1 MAPSSPI
8 HTGIEAYHLQTLG
21 LPPTIV
27 RARALII
34 VVAILL
40 CPTASAHEA
49 KDYTVLLR
57 SDGTSPAEIPAGI
70 LVTTDRIFF
79 MMVDDGEN
87 KSQQILVDVDGDGD
101 FSGTDDLHSPI
112 LTSSCALD
120 SEGNKS
126 DPGCAVTYT
135 LEMGPSNGLLPGTV
149 SFMIHHMNGS
159 YVSDNLSFTAH
170 FSEDNHIE
178 DGTLIQPTEEEADSS
193 PTEAY
198 ARAGLAIGA
207 VSVLLFGIVLIRQGR
222 E

>member
-21 LPPTIV
+21 SLPSIV
-27 RARALII
+27 RGRALII

-57 SDGTSPAEIPAGI
+57 SDGTAPAEIPVGI

-79 MMVDDGEN
+79 MMVDDGQN
-87 KSQQILVDVDGDGD
+87 KSQQIFIDVDGDSD
-101 FSGTDDLHSPI
+101 FSGTDDLRSPV

-126 DPGCAVTYT
+126 DPECAVTYT

-149 SFMIHHMNGS
+149 SFMIQHMNGT

-198 ARAGLAIGA
+198 ARVGLAIGA
-207 VSVLLFGIVLIRQGR
+207 VSVLLFGIVLMRQGGD
-222 E
+222 